1 LTGDIKAVAF
11 RVDASAQIGTGHFM
25 RCLTLAEGLKQ
36 RGARVRFVSRH
47 STEHFRALATAGA
60 HEFVPICSPPEHEPA
75 TALSHAP
82 WLGTSR
88 AADARD
94 TIQALS
100 GQHWDWLVVDHYAL
114 DAQWERALRETAARI
129 LAIDD
134 IADRDHDCDI
144 LLDQNLYHDADR
156 RYAGKMPERC
166 RTLLGP
172 RYALLR
178 EVFGRL
184 RAGIGARSGQVRRV
198 LVFFGGMDTGAY
210 TSDAI
215 EALARLGRHDLQVD
229 VVIGAQHVQRR
240 NIEDRCAAL
249 GFACHVQTERM
260 AELMAAAD
268 LAVGAGGSTSW
279 ERCCLGLPALA
290 LCVADNQKQLI
301 EDAALA
307 CLLYAPAI
315 RRDGSATMTDHLR
328 SLLDNPLLLRT
339 MSRNGMHAVDGRGT
353 QRVLRAMGFGTVTVR
368 RASGPDSARIFS
380 WRNHP
385 TVRAVSRNPD
395 AIERSAHE
403 AWFTAALANRNQL
416 LLIGERDGDDVGVV
430 RFDVRDGAAEI
441 SIYLAPELGG
451 HGNGIELLLAA
462 ESWLMRNRPDVG
474 SVEAE
479 VLRDNRLSHGLFLAG
494 GYQLASS
501 RYVKRLA

>member
-1 LTGDIKAVAF
+1 MTGDIRAVAF
-11 RVDASAQIGTGHFM
+11 RVDASAHIGTGHFM

-47 STEHFRALATAGA
+47 STEHLSALAAASG
-60 HEFVPICSPPEHEPA
+60 HEFVPIGSPGEPDA
-75 TALSHAP
+75 AEILSHAA
-82 WLGTSR
+82 WLGTAQ
-88 AADARD
+88 AADASD
-94 TIQALS
+94 TMQALS
-100 GQHWDWLVVDHYAL
+100 GQDWDWLVVDHYAL
-114 DAQWERALRETAARI
+114 DARWETALRGTAARI

-134 IADRDHDCDI
+134 IADRNHDCDV
-144 LLDQNLYHDADR
+144 LLDQNLYHDAER
-156 RYAGKMPERC
+156 RYAGKVPDHC

-172 RYALLR
+172 SYALLR
-178 EVFGRL
+178 EAFGQL
-184 RAGIGARSGQVRRV
+184 RTGIGARSGQVRRV
-198 LVFFGGMDTGAY
+198 LVFFGGMDTAAY

-215 EALARLGRHDLQVD
+215 EALTRLERHDLQVD
-229 VVIGAQHVQRR
+229 VVIGAQHAQRSA
-240 NIEDRCAAL
+240 IEDRCAAL
-249 GFACHVQTERM
+249 GFTCHVQTERM

-268 LAVGAGGSTSW
+268 LAVGAGGSTSG
-279 ERCCLGLPALA
+279 ERCCLGLPTLA
-290 LCVADNQKQLI
+290 LCVAENQRQLV

-307 CLLYAPAI
+307 CLLYAPAMPPE
-315 RRDGSATMTDHLR
+315 GCATMTDHLR

-339 MSRNGMHAVDGRGT
+339 MSRNGMLAVDGRGT
-353 QRVLRAMGFGTVTVR
+353 RRVLRAMGFSDVTVR
-368 RASGPDSARIFS
+368 KAAGPDSARIFS

-385 TVRAVSRNPD
+385 TVRAASRNAD

-403 AWFTAALANRNQL
+403 AWFAATLASRNQL

-430 RFDVRDGAAEI
+430 RFDVRDGAAEV
-441 SIYLAPELGG
+441 SIYLAPQLGG
-451 HGNGIELLLAA
+451 RGNGVELLLAA
-462 ESWLMRNRPDVG
+462 ESWLMRNRPDVA